1 MKVDYDEIADY
12 NDQKLNAERKELG
25 EKFKLLWTNYKGNT
39 KREPIITKKG
49 KSTVT
54 TYQLPW
60 EKELYYFI
68 YDLINSYTL
77 AKHWAGG
84 LYQETEKYYSELA
97 RCNQAYSPSV
107 IKERKIFF
115 NCDMVYDHGFAFEE
129 DGIKLTRT
137 NEFGKKRTL
146 DEILWFVVKGEKYK
160 PYCNRGIKDELFQRL
175 YKSYLKYRSTENKDK
190 QKQKK

>member
-1 MKVDYDEIADY
+1 MKASLSEIVNYDFE
-12 NDQKLNAERKELG
+12 KLNNERDELG
-25 EKFKLLWTNYKGNT
+25 KRFSHIWNNFKNNT
-39 KREPIITKKG
+39 PRPPRITKKG
-49 KSTVT
+49 KATIT
-54 TYQLPW
+54 EYQLPW
-60 EKELYYFI
+60 EKELYYFV
-68 YDLINSYTL
+68 YDLINCFTYSKNIAYEINKE
-77 AKHWAGG
+77 AD
-84 LYQETEKYYSELA
+84 KYYSELA

-107 IKERKIFF
+107 IRERKIFL
-115 NCDMVYDHGFAFEE
+115 NCDMVYDHGFTFEE

-175 YKSYLKYRSTENKDK
+175 YKSYLKYRSAENKNK